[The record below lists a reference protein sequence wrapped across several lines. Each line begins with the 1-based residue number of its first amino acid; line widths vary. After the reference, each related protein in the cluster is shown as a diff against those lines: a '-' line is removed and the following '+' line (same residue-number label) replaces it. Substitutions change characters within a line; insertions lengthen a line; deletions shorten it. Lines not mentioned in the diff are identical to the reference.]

1 MLFSTVNNSFHV
13 SFTTLIRVK
22 LCRVIQGLSF
32 VALCAIEITS
42 VAIPAL
48 WHFVKVR
55 VFSIGK

>member
-13 SFTTLIRVK
+13 SFTTLIWVK

-32 VALCAIEITS
+32 VALCAIENTS
-42 VAIPAL
+42 GNTCSLAFCKI
-48 WHFVKVR
+48 H